1 MKKAFLLLFLLLLG
15 FNPGCGVTELDK
27 ASIPL
32 GLGVDLSGEQ
42 IVVSTELASPI
53 SPEQIESSSAPDFY
67 VISGRGSTVV
77 EAARKITLEMPRN
90 PLWSHTNSM
99 IIGEKLARQDMALFM
114 DFLSR
119 NRYVR
124 KNIPVFVSSKSTPEE
139 ILSVKLPIE
148 PHPSI
153 AIKNILHLQEKQV
166 GIYVPIELKEMEFR
180 FLSPGIEPL
189 VPQVSIL
196 ESNTGKR
203 LLLEG
208 AAVFRGRKMV
218 GSFNEMESRG
228 YRWMSPRMIQ
238 GGLFLVPSPLHS
250 GKQISLE
257 LTRSQAQIT
266 PKLQEGAIIMQI
278 KIKAEGNFY
287 EQNEVGELFTRERF
301 REIEELANQE
311 IKRQILLAINK
322 AQQLN
327 SDVFGWGQM
336 IKQNYPQQWG
346 KMEDNWDEI
355 FPTVGEQ
362 IKVDFSLRRSYLA
375 DRSFK
380 FQ

>member
-1 MKKAFLLLFLLLLG
+1 MKKSFLLLFLLLLG

-32 GLGVDLSGEQ
+32 GLGVDVDGEQ

-53 SPEQIESSSAPDFY
+53 SPEQIESSSGPDFY
-67 VISGRGSTVV
+67 VISGRGPTVV
-77 EAARKITLEMPRN
+77 EAARKITLQIPRN
-90 PLWSHTNSM
+90 PLWSHTNTM

-124 KNIPVFVSSKSTPEE
+124 KNIPVFVSSQSTPEE
-139 ILSVKLPIE
+139 ILSVKPPIE

-153 AIKNILHLQEKQV
+153 AIKNILSLQEKQL
-166 GIYVPIELKEMEFR
+166 GIYVPIDLKEMEFR

-196 ESNTGKR
+196 ESDTGKR
-203 LLLEG
+203 LRLEG

-228 YRWMSPRMIQ
+228 YRWMSPRRIQ

-257 LTRSQAQIT
+257 LSRSQAQIT
-266 PKLQEGAIIMQI
+266 PKLQEGAIIIQI

-301 REIEELANQE
+301 RGIEELANQE

-322 AQQLN
+322 AQELN

-336 IKQNYPQQWG
+336 IKQNYPQQWE
-346 KMEDNWDEI
+346 KMEGNWDEL
-355 FPTVGEQ
+355 FPTVGKQ